1 MTARRPRTAEGD
13 TATAVVLEIFRVN
26 GLLLADGN
34 RLATA
39 EGLTAARWQVLGAVA
54 LAGRPLTVPQIA
66 RRMGLTRQAVQESVN
81 RLLAGALVEA
91 RDNLDHRRSPLIG
104 LTELGSQKYTA
115 VDQRQARWINEL
127 AAGLKIADLAVAA
140 RLLRELGDRLENNE
154 DTAGEGN
161 SDDIYLGAGHLFEIG
176 GAPLEWLLNGAGL
189 RHYIDGHA
197 VELAGVCRRG
207 CEREH
212 RSPNGTRPT

>member
-104 LTELGSQKYTA
+104 LTKLGSQKYTA

-154 DTAGEGN
+154 DTAGERN
-161 SDDIYLGAGHLFEIG
+161 SDDTPRAG
-176 GAPLEWLLNGAGL
+176 
-189 RHYIDGHA
+189 
-197 VELAGVCRRG
+197 
-207 CEREH
+207 
-212 RSPNGTRPT
+212 